1 MSELM
6 NVEHDSTVSI
16 AGGIRPASS
25 MKANG
30 MATGSGRYELSNEHA
45 ALLEDK
51 RKIPAEIASQLGI
64 VSNGNA
70 IGFTYRQTGVL
81 KWTKWRGPGKKFW
94 IEPAGARLFPW
105 NLDCLETA
113 TSGDT
118 LVITEGEFDC
128 ASAITA
134 GFTHSVSVPNGAV
147 ARATV
152 ADGDIVPQMDSAFSY
167 LWTENGGLLPGLGRT
182 GKVILAVDSDAPGK
196 NLAAELAIRLGPDR
210 CFIANFPAGCKDPND
225 VLVKHG
231 VEALRSALETA
242 RALVPDKLIPWH
254 ELPVTERPLGLA
266 TGWRSLDPHLKLT
279 FPELII
285 VTGRPG
291 AGKSR
296 WTLSWVMNLARLH
309 GVRTAYVSLED
320 GADRM
325 RRHTLTYAR
334 TWEGK
339 DITTADGEVITP
351 IETGQVAEWLDL
363 HMRFVSPSVADED
376 TRDLDWL
383 KRIVW
388 EAACRHDCKIV
399 VLDPFNELEA
409 MFQKGRSDVDYLNEA
424 VREFK
429 RWGRRY
435 GIAIIIIAHPDKNAG
450 RNESID
456 EMTLY
461 SISGGAVWKN
471 KADGGI
477 IIGQEIN
484 SDGATGNTIVKCD
497 KRKDWDVMG
506 IPGQVT
512 LAFDSVRGIY
522 TSVG

>member
-1 MSELM
+1 
-6 NVEHDSTVSI
+6 
-16 AGGIRPASS
+16 
-25 MKANG
+25 
-30 MATGSGRYELSNEHA
+30 MARDGERYELSNEHA

-51 RKIPAEIASQLGI
+51 RKIPAETASRLGI

-70 IGFTYRQTGVL
+70 IGFQYRQNGVL

-118 LVITEGEFDC
+118 LVITEGEFDA
-128 ASAITA
+128 ASCVSA
-134 GFTHSVSVPNGAV
+134 GFPYSISVPNGAV
-147 ARATV
+147 HRPLAN
-152 ADGDIVPQMDSAFSY
+152 GDITPGPRDSQFAY
-167 LWTENGGLLPGLGRT
+167 LWGDEARLLPGLEKVA
-182 GKVILAVDSDAPGK
+182 KVILATDGDIPGK
-196 NLAAELAIRLGPDR
+196 SLAAELAIRLGPDR
-210 CFIANFPAGCKDPND
+210 CFLANFPAECKDPND

-231 VEALRSALETA
+231 PEALRHALETA
-242 RALVPDKLIPWH
+242 QALVPDKLVPWRD
-254 ELPVTERPLGLA
+254 LPATERPEGLA
-266 TGWRSLDPHLKLT
+266 TGWRSLDPFLKLT

-285 VTGRPG
+285 VTGKPNS
-291 AGKSR
+291 GKSR

-309 GVRTAYVSLED
+309 GIRTAYVSLED
-320 GADRM
+320 GGDRM

-339 DITTADGEVITP
+339 EITTADGEVVTP
-351 IETGQVAEWLDL
+351 IEAGRVSEWLDQ

-376 TRDLDWL
+376 TRDIEWL
-383 KRIVW
+383 KRIIW

-399 VLDPFNELEA
+399 VLDPYNELESLW
-409 MFQKGRSDVDYLNEA
+409 QKNRGSEADYLNESI
-424 VREFK
+424 RELK
-429 RWGRRY
+429 RWMRRY
-435 GIAIIIIAHPDKNAG
+435 GLALVIIAHPDKNAG

-477 IIGQEIN
+477 IIGHELN
-484 SDGATGNTIVKCD
+484 SDGATGNTIVKID
-497 KRKDWDVMG
+497 KRRDHDTMG
-506 IPGQVT
+506 ILGQVT